1 MEELLNDLIR
11 FALEKKASD
20 IHFIV
25 NHNELK
31 VQIRTLMGI
40 ENVIQDIWS
49 VQLFEYMKFI
59 SGFDLMNPFLPQSGQ
74 FSVSVNHR
82 IIYCRFSVIVNGSL
96 ETGVLRLLNTAP
108 SLSIDDLT
116 SNQRH
121 IAYLKSLIHLRQGL
135 VIAVGPTGSGK
146 TTTLHA
152 ILHAISLESG
162 HKVVSLEDP
171 IEIEDDNYLQLQ
183 INDQIGFTFEKGIE
197 ELLRHDPDVILI
209 GETRNEYAA
218 RMMVRCALTGS
229 LAFTTLHAKNAMEA
243 IQRLLN
249 LGLTTFDL
257 KDTLTAVIGQ
267 RLYRNTKGERECIYE
282 ILTGKDLQYVIA
294 NQAYPEGFTTL
305 EKEIAM
311 AIADKRID
319 DPQAEWDLKSFQ
331 K

>member
-1 MEELLNDLIR
+1 MDELLNDLIR

-25 NHNELK
+25 NQDQLK
-31 VQIRTLMGI
+31 VQIRTLKGM

-49 VQLFEYMKFI
+49 VRLFEYMKFI

-74 FSVSVNHR
+74 FSVRVNHR
-82 IIYCRFSVIVNGSL
+82 IIYCRFSVIVNGNL

-116 SNQRH
+116 SNSTH
-121 IAYLKSLIHLRQGL
+121 TAYLKSLVHLRQGL
-135 VIAVGPTGSGK
+135 VIACGPTGSGK

-152 ILHAISLESG
+152 ILHAISHQSG

-171 IEIEDDNYLQLQ
+171 IEIEDDSYLQLQ

-209 GETRNEYAA
+209 GETRNLYAA
-218 RMMVRCALTGS
+218 RMMVRSALTGS

-243 IQRLLN
+243 IQRLLD

-257 KDTLTAVIGQ
+257 KNTLTAVIGQ

-282 ILTGKDLQYVIA
+282 ILSGKDLQYVIA
-294 NQAYPEGFTTL
+294 NQEYPEGFTTL
-305 EKEIAM
+305 EKEIRM
-311 AIADKRID
+311 AISTKRID
-319 DPQAEWDLKSFQ
+319 DPQAEWDIQSFQ